1 MSLREE
7 RPDVASATMKQAL
20 SRQERECAAGAPS
33 FARIAARI
41 AAEPSAFEAPAWSVR
56 KSARLA
62 ADLAVAQARVVPRAV
77 LPAAL
82 IIAAA
87 AAGAAC
93 FAVSAGAAGAAPWWF
108 STLLLLGVAITVT
121 AALSTDAADALA
133 LAMPLGPQT
142 VLLARLTTV
151 LGVDALAG
159 LAASAAFAWWGA
171 PLGFG
176 AVVLSWLA
184 PLAVVAGVSAFVSVW
199 TGSPWAAGVAG
210 AAAAALAAPVGR
222 AAADGGMA
230 AALAGLQSA
239 IGPEVVLAAGCALL
253 AAAVAT
259 ARRATAARG
268 GSASGAWWALLDA
281 QARRV
286 RVVGIAVP
294 LATAVLIA
302 IAGSCWALAAGPA
315 SAALAMLGIM
325 PLYAAAAGM
334 CAAAVFTGDA
344 LVELHAS
351 TPTEFRAVQTMRA
364 AVLLVAAAVGGF
376 ALFASLHLA
385 GAIYGDA
392 GWVGA
397 LSPAG
402 GAALMV
408 LVAYAAALSGS
419 TRATTLVVM
428 LVWLFFALIWDP
440 NTASMPALQRG
451 LPLLVLLAVG
461 ACAWHALGSPERVWR
476 KLGGAR

>member
-1 MSLREE
+1 MG
-7 RPDVASATMKQAL
+7 ASD
-20 SRQERECAAGAPS
+20 R
-33 FARIAARI
+33 
-41 AAEPSAFEAPAWSVR
+41 
-56 KSARLA
+56 
-62 ADLAVAQARVVPRAV
+62 
-77 LPAAL
+77 
-82 IIAAA
+82 
-87 AAGAAC
+87 
-93 FAVSAGAAGAAPWWF
+93 
-108 STLLLLGVAITVT
+108 
-121 AALSTDAADALA
+121 
-133 LAMPLGPQT
+133 
-142 VLLARLTTV
+142 
-151 LGVDALAG
+151 
-159 LAASAAFAWWGA
+159 
-171 PLGFG
+171 
-176 AVVLSWLA
+176 
-184 PLAVVAGVSAFVSVW
+184 
-199 TGSPWAAGVAG
+199 
-210 AAAAALAAPVGR
+210 
-222 AAADGGMA
+222 
-230 AALAGLQSA
+230 
-239 IGPEVVLAAGCALL
+239 
-253 AAAVAT
+253 
-259 ARRATAARG
+259 AARG

-294 LATAVLIA
+294 LATAALVA

-351 TPTEFRAVQTMRA
+351 TPTEFRAV
-364 AVLLVAAAVGGF
+364 LLVAAVAGGF
-376 ALFASLHLA
+376 ALFAPLHLA

-461 ACAWHALGSPERVWR
+461 ACAWRALGSPERVWR

>member
-1 MSLREE
+1 MG
-7 RPDVASATMKQAL
+7 ASD
-20 SRQERECAAGAPS
+20 R
-33 FARIAARI
+33 
-41 AAEPSAFEAPAWSVR
+41 
-56 KSARLA
+56 
-62 ADLAVAQARVVPRAV
+62 
-77 LPAAL
+77 
-82 IIAAA
+82 
-87 AAGAAC
+87 
-93 FAVSAGAAGAAPWWF
+93 
-108 STLLLLGVAITVT
+108 
-121 AALSTDAADALA
+121 
-133 LAMPLGPQT
+133 
-142 VLLARLTTV
+142 
-151 LGVDALAG
+151 
-159 LAASAAFAWWGA
+159 
-171 PLGFG
+171 
-176 AVVLSWLA
+176 
-184 PLAVVAGVSAFVSVW
+184 
-199 TGSPWAAGVAG
+199 
-210 AAAAALAAPVGR
+210 
-222 AAADGGMA
+222 
-230 AALAGLQSA
+230 
-239 IGPEVVLAAGCALL
+239 
-253 AAAVAT
+253 
-259 ARRATAARG
+259 AARG

-294 LATAVLIA
+294 LATA
-302 IAGSCWALAAGPA
+302 AL
-315 SAALAMLGIM
+315 AALAMLGIM

-351 TPTEFRAVQTMRA
+351 TPTEFRAVQTLRA
-364 AVLLVAAAVGGF
+364 AVLLVAAVAGGF
-376 ALFASLHLA
+376 ALFAPLHLA

-461 ACAWHALGSPERVWR
+461 ACAWRALGSPERVWR

>member
-1 MSLREE
+1 MG
-7 RPDVASATMKQAL
+7 ASD
-20 SRQERECAAGAPS
+20 R
-33 FARIAARI
+33 
-41 AAEPSAFEAPAWSVR
+41 
-56 KSARLA
+56 
-62 ADLAVAQARVVPRAV
+62 
-77 LPAAL
+77 
-82 IIAAA
+82 
-87 AAGAAC
+87 
-93 FAVSAGAAGAAPWWF
+93 
-108 STLLLLGVAITVT
+108 
-121 AALSTDAADALA
+121 
-133 LAMPLGPQT
+133 
-142 VLLARLTTV
+142 
-151 LGVDALAG
+151 
-159 LAASAAFAWWGA
+159 
-171 PLGFG
+171 
-176 AVVLSWLA
+176 
-184 PLAVVAGVSAFVSVW
+184 
-199 TGSPWAAGVAG
+199 
-210 AAAAALAAPVGR
+210 
-222 AAADGGMA
+222 
-230 AALAGLQSA
+230 
-239 IGPEVVLAAGCALL
+239 
-253 AAAVAT
+253 
-259 ARRATAARG
+259 AARG

-294 LATAVLIA
+294 LATAALVA

-351 TPTEFRAVQTMRA
+351 TPMEFRTVQTMRA

-402 GAALMV
+402 GAALM
-408 LVAYAAALSGS
+408 GS

>member
-1 MSLREE
+1 MG
-7 RPDVASATMKQAL
+7 ASD
-20 SRQERECAAGAPS
+20 R
-33 FARIAARI
+33 
-41 AAEPSAFEAPAWSVR
+41 
-56 KSARLA
+56 
-62 ADLAVAQARVVPRAV
+62 
-77 LPAAL
+77 
-82 IIAAA
+82 
-87 AAGAAC
+87 
-93 FAVSAGAAGAAPWWF
+93 
-108 STLLLLGVAITVT
+108 
-121 AALSTDAADALA
+121 
-133 LAMPLGPQT
+133 
-142 VLLARLTTV
+142 
-151 LGVDALAG
+151 
-159 LAASAAFAWWGA
+159 
-171 PLGFG
+171 
-176 AVVLSWLA
+176 
-184 PLAVVAGVSAFVSVW
+184 
-199 TGSPWAAGVAG
+199 
-210 AAAAALAAPVGR
+210 
-222 AAADGGMA
+222 
-230 AALAGLQSA
+230 
-239 IGPEVVLAAGCALL
+239 
-253 AAAVAT
+253 
-259 ARRATAARG
+259 AARG

-294 LATAVLIA
+294 LATAALVA

-325 PLYAAAAGM
+325 PLYAAA
-334 CAAAVFTGDA
+334 VFTGDA

-351 TPTEFRAVQTMRA
+351 TPMEFRTVQTMRA

>member
-1 MSLREE
+1 MG
-7 RPDVASATMKQAL
+7 ASD
-20 SRQERECAAGAPS
+20 R
-33 FARIAARI
+33 
-41 AAEPSAFEAPAWSVR
+41 
-56 KSARLA
+56 
-62 ADLAVAQARVVPRAV
+62 
-77 LPAAL
+77 
-82 IIAAA
+82 
-87 AAGAAC
+87 
-93 FAVSAGAAGAAPWWF
+93 
-108 STLLLLGVAITVT
+108 
-121 AALSTDAADALA
+121 
-133 LAMPLGPQT
+133 
-142 VLLARLTTV
+142 
-151 LGVDALAG
+151 
-159 LAASAAFAWWGA
+159 
-171 PLGFG
+171 
-176 AVVLSWLA
+176 
-184 PLAVVAGVSAFVSVW
+184 
-199 TGSPWAAGVAG
+199 
-210 AAAAALAAPVGR
+210 
-222 AAADGGMA
+222 
-230 AALAGLQSA
+230 
-239 IGPEVVLAAGCALL
+239 
-253 AAAVAT
+253 
-259 ARRATAARG
+259 AARG

-286 RVVGIAVP
+286 RVVGIAV
-294 LATAVLIA
+294 
-302 IAGSCWALAAGPA
+302 SCWALAAGPA

-351 TPTEFRAVQTMRA
+351 TPTEFRAVQTLRA
-364 AVLLVAAAVGGF
+364 AVLLVAAVAGGF
-376 ALFASLHLA
+376 ALFAPLHLA

-461 ACAWHALGSPERVWR
+461 ACAWRALGSPERVWR

>member
-1 MSLREE
+1 MG
-7 RPDVASATMKQAL
+7 ASD
-20 SRQERECAAGAPS
+20 R
-33 FARIAARI
+33 
-41 AAEPSAFEAPAWSVR
+41 
-56 KSARLA
+56 
-62 ADLAVAQARVVPRAV
+62 
-77 LPAAL
+77 
-82 IIAAA
+82 
-87 AAGAAC
+87 
-93 FAVSAGAAGAAPWWF
+93 
-108 STLLLLGVAITVT
+108 
-121 AALSTDAADALA
+121 
-133 LAMPLGPQT
+133 
-142 VLLARLTTV
+142 
-151 LGVDALAG
+151 
-159 LAASAAFAWWGA
+159 
-171 PLGFG
+171 
-176 AVVLSWLA
+176 
-184 PLAVVAGVSAFVSVW
+184 
-199 TGSPWAAGVAG
+199 
-210 AAAAALAAPVGR
+210 
-222 AAADGGMA
+222 
-230 AALAGLQSA
+230 
-239 IGPEVVLAAGCALL
+239 
-253 AAAVAT
+253 
-259 ARRATAARG
+259 AARG

-294 LATAVLIA
+294 LATAALVA

-351 TPTEFRAVQTMRA
+351 TPTEFRAVQTLRA
-364 AVLLVAAAVGGF
+364 AVLLVAAVAGGF
-376 ALFASLHLA
+376 ALFAPLHLA
-385 GAIYGDA
+385 GAIY
-392 GWVGA
+392 GA

-461 ACAWHALGSPERVWR
+461 ACAWRALGSPERVWR

>member
-1 MSLREE
+1 MG
-7 RPDVASATMKQAL
+7 ASD
-20 SRQERECAAGAPS
+20 R
-33 FARIAARI
+33 
-41 AAEPSAFEAPAWSVR
+41 
-56 KSARLA
+56 
-62 ADLAVAQARVVPRAV
+62 
-77 LPAAL
+77 
-82 IIAAA
+82 
-87 AAGAAC
+87 
-93 FAVSAGAAGAAPWWF
+93 
-108 STLLLLGVAITVT
+108 
-121 AALSTDAADALA
+121 
-133 LAMPLGPQT
+133 
-142 VLLARLTTV
+142 
-151 LGVDALAG
+151 
-159 LAASAAFAWWGA
+159 
-171 PLGFG
+171 
-176 AVVLSWLA
+176 
-184 PLAVVAGVSAFVSVW
+184 
-199 TGSPWAAGVAG
+199 
-210 AAAAALAAPVGR
+210 
-222 AAADGGMA
+222 
-230 AALAGLQSA
+230 
-239 IGPEVVLAAGCALL
+239 
-253 AAAVAT
+253 
-259 ARRATAARG
+259 AARG

-294 LATAVLIA
+294 LATAALVA

-351 TPTEFRAVQTMRA
+351 TPTEFRAVQTLRA
-364 AVLLVAAAVGGF
+364 AVLLVAPV
-376 ALFASLHLA
+376 HLA

-461 ACAWHALGSPERVWR
+461 ACAWRALGSPERVWR

>member
-1 MSLREE
+1 MG
-7 RPDVASATMKQAL
+7 ASD
-20 SRQERECAAGAPS
+20 R
-33 FARIAARI
+33 
-41 AAEPSAFEAPAWSVR
+41 
-56 KSARLA
+56 
-62 ADLAVAQARVVPRAV
+62 
-77 LPAAL
+77 
-82 IIAAA
+82 
-87 AAGAAC
+87 
-93 FAVSAGAAGAAPWWF
+93 
-108 STLLLLGVAITVT
+108 
-121 AALSTDAADALA
+121 
-133 LAMPLGPQT
+133 
-142 VLLARLTTV
+142 
-151 LGVDALAG
+151 
-159 LAASAAFAWWGA
+159 
-171 PLGFG
+171 
-176 AVVLSWLA
+176 
-184 PLAVVAGVSAFVSVW
+184 
-199 TGSPWAAGVAG
+199 
-210 AAAAALAAPVGR
+210 
-222 AAADGGMA
+222 
-230 AALAGLQSA
+230 
-239 IGPEVVLAAGCALL
+239 
-253 AAAVAT
+253 
-259 ARRATAARG
+259 AARG

-294 LATAVLIA
+294 LATAALVA

-334 CAAAVFTGDA
+334 CAAAVFTGDS

-351 TPTEFRAVQTMRA
+351 TPTEFRAVQTLRA
-364 AVLLVAAAVGGF
+364 AVLLVAAVAGGF
-376 ALFASLHLA
+376 ALFAPLHLA

-461 ACAWHALGSPERVWR
+461 ACAWRALGSPERVWR